1 MKRAA
6 KIWRAVLSLAV
17 VILIFGIW
25 RLPVGEE
32 RYSVIGAW
40 IQVFR
45 AESCMDFGRTY
56 TGALS
61 YYGNSGG
68 GTLSASADSDG
79 IWKKDSHIGSGLQGD
94 GVS

>member
-45 AESCMDFGRTY
+45 DRVVYGFLDPVTGRTY
-56 TGALS
+56 DWRSVILR
-61 YYGNSGG
+61 
-68 GTLSASADSDG
+68 
-79 IWKKDSHIGSGLQGD
+79 
-94 GVS
+94 

>member
-1 MKRAA
+1 MAPSGRGG
-6 KIWRAVLSLAV
+6 AVFCDRSLDPGVPGRV
-17 VILIFGIW
+17 VYGFLD
-25 RLPVGEE
+25 PVT
-32 RYSVIGAW
+32 
-40 IQVFR
+40 
-45 AESCMDFGRTY
+45 GRTY

>member
-45 AESCMDFGRTY
+45 AESCIELLIR
-56 TGALS
+56 
-61 YYGNSGG
+61 
-68 GTLSASADSDG
+68 
-79 IWKKDSHIGSGLQGD
+79 
-94 GVS
+94 

>member
-45 AESCMDFGRTY
+45 AESCMVFWI
-56 TGALS
+56 LS
-61 YYGNSGG
+61 PAGP
-68 GTLSASADSDG
+68 TLARCNIKVNLA
-79 IWKKDSHIGSGLQGD
+79 
-94 GVS
+94 GVLYLLRLIIMVF

>member
-45 AESCMDFGRTY
+45 AESFIDFWI
-56 TGALS
+56 LS
-61 YYGNSGG
+61 PAGP
-68 GTLSASADSDG
+68 TLAHC
-79 IWKKDSHIGSGLQGD
+79 HIKVNLA
-94 GVS
+94 GVL

>member
-45 AESCMDFGRTY
+45 AESFMDFWLRSPADYFKADAARDPSTRV
-56 TGALS
+56 AR
-61 YYGNSGG
+61 SG
-68 GTLSASADSDG
+68 
-79 IWKKDSHIGSGLQGD
+79 
-94 GVS
+94 

>member
-45 AESCMDFGRTY
+45 AESFMDFWILSPAGPTL
-56 TGALS
+56 ALC
-61 YYGNSGG
+61 
-68 GTLSASADSDG
+68 
-79 IWKKDSHIGSGLQGD
+79 HITSLL
-94 GVS
+94 

>member
-45 AESCMDFGRTY
+45 AESWFDLFMQSTAGPKQDRC
-56 TGALS
+56 
-61 YYGNSGG
+61 NN
-68 GTLSASADSDG
+68 
-79 IWKKDSHIGSGLQGD
+79 
-94 GVS
+94 